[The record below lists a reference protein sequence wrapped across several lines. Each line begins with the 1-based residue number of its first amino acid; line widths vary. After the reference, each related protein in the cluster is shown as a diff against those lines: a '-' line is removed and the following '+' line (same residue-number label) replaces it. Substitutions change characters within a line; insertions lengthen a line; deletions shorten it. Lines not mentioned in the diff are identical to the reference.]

1 MSFKRMTKKTEFYVA
16 LILIAFCLII
26 QVRSGQFFTPNNIVD
41 QLRSLT
47 IPMMFAM
54 GEMMVLI
61 SGGVDCS
68 FPAIASLSM
77 YFVCTKLD
85 GVFSNP
91 IPYFL
96 IAMALG
102 LVMGAVPAS
111 ETRQAIWPFFTCH
124 TWLTREDTAVFCHL
138 VLPPVY
144 TMTRTLSP
152 YLAAAIS

>member
-102 LVMGAVPAS
+102 LVMGAVNGFIVAKYRFPAMIVTLGASSLWIGVMQGILGSS
-111 ETRQAIWPFFTCH
+111 EYP
-124 TWLTREDTAVFCHL
+124 LTSSARPRF
-138 VLPPVY
+138 
-144 TMTRTLSP
+144 
-152 YLAAAIS
+152 